1 MLTAPVAP
9 AAAAASS
16 ESPSSESPENAG
28 AAAAAPAPGK
38 RRRAGAGRPRGRT
51 PRRRPRP
58 RPLSSGCAQCCRRRR
73 AAGDPEPAPDEPA
86 PKRPRAAS
94 ELSGGPYKRP
104 KGRAP
109 ADKSTGLTKLW
120 DSHAGQW
127 VLPTDGPAEAYAP
140 AAGEW
145 PAYDA
150 SAAYDDDVGE
160 AAEALGE
167 PVGDDEISRGEI
179 LAEGIALPEVGSIPI
194 VAAVPVP
201 MEDEE
206 EADAEEEA
214 GEGGSCD
221 GRTTRRCDCASS

>member
-1 MLTAPVAP
+1 MSGPVQITMNAETIAQAAIASALAAAADAGHQRVRSWLPANYMLTAPVAP
-9 AAAAASS
+9 A
-16 ESPSSESPENAG
+16 
-28 AAAAAPAPGK
+28 
-38 RRRAGAGRPRGRT
+38 
-51 PRRRPRP
+51 
-58 RPLSSGCAQCCRRRR
+58 
-73 AAGDPEPAPDEPA
+73 PEPAPDEPA

-109 ADKSTGLTKLW
+109 GGKLW

-127 VLPTDGPAEAYAP
+127 VLPTDEPAEPYAP

-145 PAYDA
+145 P
-150 SAAYDDDVGE
+150 AAYDDDVGE

-167 PVGDDEISRGEI
+167 PVGDDEISPR
-179 LAEGIALPEVGSIPI
+179 ASRCPRWDRSRSSRRCRCRWRTRR
-194 VAAVPVP
+194 
-201 MEDEE
+201 

-214 GEGGSCD
+214 DEGASCD

>member
-1 MLTAPVAP
+1 M
-9 AAAAASS
+9 
-16 ESPSSESPENAG
+16 
-28 AAAAAPAPGK
+28 
-38 RRRAGAGRPRGRT
+38 
-51 PRRRPRP
+51 
-58 RPLSSGCAQCCRRRR
+58 
-73 AAGDPEPAPDEPA
+73 
-86 PKRPRAAS
+86 
-94 ELSGGPYKRP
+94 
-104 KGRAP
+104 
-109 ADKSTGLTKLW
+109 
-120 DSHAGQW
+120 
-127 VLPTDGPAEAYAP
+127 LPTDEPAEAYAP

-206 EADAEEEA
+206 GGGRGGGGGRGRIVRWTDDEEVRHTRARDRVWDAQPGVAVIAERL
-214 GEGGSCD
+214 GT
-221 GRTTRRCDCASS
+221 GRTPRSSSTGRS